1 MRFWT
6 VHALPAPVLAAPV
19 LAAPV
24 LAAPVLAASELG
36 TVPAPT
42 ARWLLS
48 RRRRRPSVVPHG
60 GLALVPESVPLLALL
75 LPLLWLLWH
84 RCWLAALL
92 FLIAT
97 VAVLLLPLGPLAGWV
112 TAGLHLLTGLS
123 AQDIR
128 RWSLARHGRPAI
140 AVVEGADEES
150 AMFRLLTQRPDLARA
165 VA

>member
-6 VHALPAPVLAAPV
+6 VHTLPAPEP
-19 LAAPV
+19 
-24 LAAPVLAASELG
+24 G
-36 TVPAPT
+36 TESGPT
-42 ARWLLS
+42 ARWLVS
-48 RRRRRPSVVPHG
+48 RRRRRAAVKPRG

-75 LPLLWLLWH
+75 VPLLWLLWH
-84 RCWLAALL
+84 RCWLPAVL
-92 FLIAT
+92 FLLAT

-112 TAGLHLLTGLS
+112 TVGLHLLTGLS

-128 RWSLARHGRPAI
+128 RWSLTRQGRPAI
-140 AVVEGADEES
+140 AVVEGTNEES